1 MTEMQKSTDGGTG
14 GQVRGGLSG
23 VLAACADIQPAPRLP
38 AAFVEVVGRRRFRRD
53 VTKAK
58 TQDLDEEVDMYNT
71 ILVPLDG
78 SKRAEAILPH
88 VEDLAGR
95 YGATVI
101 FLRVVEP
108 VPLNVGL
115 EGAYTVLGEEFE
127 RRIEQAESYLAA
139 LQGEY
144 REKEIEVR
152 IRVVH
157 GSAVEAIM
165 KTADREGADLI
176 AIASHGRSGLP
187 QVFYGSVAAG
197 VLHRV
202 DRPLLLIRSR

>member
-1 MTEMQKSTDGGTG
+1 
-14 GQVRGGLSG
+14 
-23 VLAACADIQPAPRLP
+23 
-38 AAFVEVVGRRRFRRD
+38 
-53 VTKAK
+53 
-58 TQDLDEEVDMYNT
+58 MYNT

-108 VPLNVGL
+108 VPLNVEL
-115 EGAYTVLGEEFE
+115 KGAYTVLREEFE
-127 RRIEQAESYLAA
+127 RRIKQAESYLAA

-144 REKEIEVR
+144 REKGIEVR

-157 GSAVEAIM
+157 GSAVEAII
-165 KTADREGADLI
+165 KTAEREGADLI
-176 AIASHGRSGLP
+176 AMASHGRTGLP

-197 VLHRV
+197 VLHRI
-202 DRPLLLIRSR
+202 DHPLLLIRSRDNE